1 MKNKLFLGLVAIMF
15 VTVFASCDKVPQ
27 VEIDAANAALTE
39 AQAVGAEMY
48 VPQDYLLVKD
58 SLNAILA
65 KVEVANSKF
74 FKRFGEC
81 KEQLVGV
88 TAMATELKGKTEVRK
103 EEVKKEL
110 EAALEEVKVTMEDNN
125 KLFAKAP
132 KGKEGKEAL
141 EQIKA
146 ELGVIE
152 TTIADATNMLASGD
166 YLPALDKVKAAKEK
180 AASINEELK
189 AAIAKTKRR

>member
-27 VEIDAANAALTE
+27 AEIDAANAALVE
-39 AQAVGAEMY
+39 AQAAGAEMY
-48 VPQDYLLVKD
+48 IPQDYLLVKD
-58 SLNAILA
+58 SLNAILE
-65 KVEVANSKF
+65 KVEVQKSKF
-74 FKRFGEC
+74 FKKFGEC

-88 TAMATELKGKTEVRK
+88 TALATDLKAKTEVRK

-110 EAALEEVKVTMEDNN
+110 EVALEEVKVVMEENN
-125 KLFAKAP
+125 KLLAKAP
-132 KGKEGKEAL
+132 KGKEGKAAL

-146 ELGVIE
+146 ELVVLE
-152 TTIADATNMLASGD
+152 TSIVEASNMLASGD
-166 YLPALDKVKAAKEK
+166 FLAGLDKVKATKEK

-189 AAIAKTKRR
+189 AAIAKVRR

>member
-27 VEIDAANAALTE
+27 AEIDAANAALVE
-39 AQAVGAEMY
+39 AQTAGAEMY
-48 VPQDYLLVKD
+48 IPQDYLIVKD
-58 SLNAILA
+58 SLNAILE
-65 KVEVANSKF
+65 KVEVQKSKF
-74 FKRFGEC
+74 FKKFGEC

-88 TAMATELKGKTEVRK
+88 TALATDLKAKTEVRK

-110 EAALEEVKVTMEDNN
+110 EVALEEVKVVMEENN
-125 KLFAKAP
+125 TLLTKAP
-132 KGKEGKEAL
+132 KGKEGKAAL

-146 ELGVIE
+146 ELVVLE
-152 TTIADATNMLASGD
+152 TSIVEATNMLTNGD
-166 YLPALDKVKAAKEK
+166 FLAGLDKVKATKEK

-189 AAIAKTKRR
+189 AAIAKVRR

>member
-27 VEIDAANAALTE
+27 AEIDAANAALVE
-39 AQAVGAEMY
+39 AQTAGAEMY
-48 VPQDYLLVKD
+48 IPQDYLIVKD
-58 SLNAILA
+58 SLNAILE
-65 KVEVANSKF
+65 KVEVQKSKF
-74 FKRFGEC
+74 FKKFGEC

-88 TAMATELKGKTEVRK
+88 TTLATDLKAKTEVRK

-110 EAALEEVKVTMEDNN
+110 EVALEEVKVVMEENN
-125 KLFAKAP
+125 TLLTKAP
-132 KGKEGKEAL
+132 KGKEGKAAL

-146 ELGVIE
+146 ELVVLE
-152 TTIADATNMLASGD
+152 TSIVEATNMLTNGD
-166 YLPALDKVKAAKEK
+166 FLAGLDKVKATKEK

-189 AAIAKTKRR
+189 AAIAKVRR

>member
-15 VTVFASCDKVPQ
+15 VTVLASCDKIPQ
-27 VEIDAANAALTE
+27 AEIDAANAALTE
-39 AQAVGAEMY
+39 AQAAGAEMY

-65 KVEVANSKF
+65 KVEVQNSKF
-74 FKRFGEC
+74 FKKFGEC

-88 TAMATELKGKTEVRK
+88 TTLASDLKGKTATRK

-110 EAALEEVKVTMEDNN
+110 ETALEEIKVVMEENN

-132 KGKEGKEAL
+132 RGKEGKEAL

-152 TTIADATNMLASGD
+152 TTVGEATNMLASGD

-180 AASINEELK
+180 ANSILDELK
-189 AAIAKTKRR
+189 AAIAKVRR

>member
-15 VTVFASCDKVPQ
+15 VTVLASCDKIPQ
-27 VEIDAANAALTE
+27 AEIDAANAALTE
-39 AQAVGAEMY
+39 AQAAGAEMY
-48 VPQDYLLVKD
+48 IPQDYLLVKD

-65 KVEVANSKF
+65 KVEVQNSKF
-74 FKRFGEC
+74 FKKFGEC

-88 TAMATELKGKTEVRK
+88 TTLATELKGKTEVRK

-110 EAALEEVKVTMEDNN
+110 ETALEEIKVVMEDNN

-132 KGKEGKEAL
+132 RGKEGKEAL

-152 TTIADATNMLASGD
+152 TTVVEATNMLASGD
-166 YLPALDKVKAAKEK
+166 YLTALDKVKAAKEK

-189 AAIAKTKRR
+189 AAIAKVRR

>member
-1 MKNKLFLGLVAIMF
+1 M
-15 VTVFASCDKVPQ
+15 
-27 VEIDAANAALTE
+27 AA
-39 AQAVGAEMY
+39 
-48 VPQDYLLVKD
+48 D
-58 SLNAILA
+58 
-65 KVEVANSKF
+65 
-74 FKRFGEC
+74 
-81 KEQLVGV
+81 
-88 TAMATELKGKTEVRK
+88 LKGKTEAKK

-110 EAALEEVKVTMEDNN
+110 EVALEEVKVVMEENN
-125 KLFAKAP
+125 TLFAKAP

>member
-15 VTVFASCDKVPQ
+15 VTVLASCDKIPQ
-27 VEIDAANAALTE
+27 AEIDAANAALTE
-39 AQAVGAEMY
+39 AQAAGAEMY
-48 VPQDYLLVKD
+48 IPQDYLLVKD

-65 KVEVANSKF
+65 KVEVQNSKF
-74 FKRFGEC
+74 FKKFGEC

-88 TAMATELKGKTEVRK
+88 TALASDLKGKTATRK

-110 EAALEEVKVTMEDNN
+110 ETALEEIKVVMEENN

-132 KGKEGKEAL
+132 RGKEGKEAL

-152 TTIADATNMLASGD
+152 TTVGEATNMLASGD

-180 AASINEELK
+180 ANSILDELK
-189 AAIAKTKRR
+189 AAIAKVRR

>member
-15 VTVFASCDKVPQ
+15 VTVLASCDKMPQ
-27 VEIDAANAALTE
+27 AEIDAAKAALTE
-39 AQAVGAEMY
+39 AQAAGAEMY
-48 VPQDYLLVKD
+48 IPQDYLLVKD

-65 KVEVANSKF
+65 KVEVQNSKF
-74 FKRFGEC
+74 FKKFGEC

-88 TAMATELKGKTEVRK
+88 TALANELKGKTEVRK

-110 EAALEEVKVTMEDNN
+110 ETALEEIKVVMAENN

-132 KGKEGKEAL
+132 RGKEGKAAL

-146 ELGVIE
+146 ELGVIDATVVE
-152 TTIADATNMLASGD
+152 ATNMLASGD

-180 AASINEELK
+180 ANSILEELK
-189 AAIAKTKRR
+189 AAIAKARR

>member
-15 VTVFASCDKVPQ
+15 VTVLASCDKIPQ
-27 VEIDAANAALTE
+27 AEIDAANAALTE
-39 AQAVGAEMY
+39 AQAAGAEMY

-65 KVEVANSKF
+65 KVEVQNSKF
-74 FKRFGEC
+74 FKKFGEC

-88 TAMATELKGKTEVRK
+88 TALAGELNGKTAARK

-110 EAALEEVKVTMEDNN
+110 ETALEEIKVVMEENN

-132 KGKEGKEAL
+132 KGKEGKAAL

-152 TTIADATNMLASGD
+152 TTVGEATNMLASGD
-166 YLPALDKVKAAKEK
+166 YMPALEKVNAAKEK
-180 AASINEELK
+180 ANSILDELK
-189 AAIAKTKRR
+189 AAIAKVRR

>member
-15 VTVFASCDKVPQ
+15 VTVFTSCEKVPQ
-27 VEIDAANAALTE
+27 AEIDAANAALTE
-39 AQAVGAEMY
+39 AQAIGAEMY
-48 VPQDYLLVKD
+48 IPQDYLIVKD

-65 KVEVANSKF
+65 KVEVQNSKF

-88 TAMATELKGKTEVRK
+88 TAMAADLKGKTEVRK

-110 EAALEEVKVTMEDNN
+110 EVALEEVKVVMEDNN

-146 ELGVIE
+146 ELGVLE
-152 TTIADATNMLASGD
+152 TNITDATNMLANGD
-166 YLPALDKVKAAKEK
+166 YLPALDKVKATKEK

>member
-15 VTVFASCDKVPQ
+15 VTVLASCDKIPQ
-27 VEIDAANAALTE
+27 AEIDAANAALTE
-39 AQAVGAEMY
+39 AQAAGAEMY
-48 VPQDYLLVKD
+48 IPQDYLLVKD

-65 KVEVANSKF
+65 KVEVQNSKF
-74 FKRFGEC
+74 FKKFGEC

-88 TAMATELKGKTEVRK
+88 TALASDLKGKTATRK

-110 EAALEEVKVTMEDNN
+110 ETALEEIKVVMEENN

-132 KGKEGKEAL
+132 RGKEGKEAL

-152 TTIADATNMLASGD
+152 TTVGEATNMLASGD

-180 AASINEELK
+180 ANSILEELK
-189 AAIAKTKRR
+189 AAIAKVRR

>member
-15 VTVFASCDKVPQ
+15 VTVLASCDKIPQ
-27 VEIDAANAALTE
+27 AEIDAANAALTE
-39 AQAVGAEMY
+39 AQAAGAEMY
-48 VPQDYLLVKD
+48 IPQDYLLVKD

-65 KVEVANSKF
+65 KVEVQNSKF
-74 FKRFGEC
+74 FKKFGEC

-88 TAMATELKGKTEVRK
+88 TALASELKGKTDVRK

-110 EAALEEVKVTMEDNN
+110 ETALEEIKVVMEENN

-132 KGKEGKEAL
+132 RGKEGKEAL

-152 TTIADATNMLASGD
+152 TTVGEATNMLASGD

-180 AASINEELK
+180 ANSILEELK
-189 AAIAKTKRR
+189 AAIAKARR

>member
-15 VTVFASCDKVPQ
+15 VTVLASCDKIPQ
-27 VEIDAANAALTE
+27 AEIDAANAALTE
-39 AQAVGAEMY
+39 AQAAGAEMY

-65 KVEVANSKF
+65 KVEVQNSKF
-74 FKRFGEC
+74 FKKFGEC

-88 TAMATELKGKTEVRK
+88 TTLASDLKGKTATRK

-110 EAALEEVKVTMEDNN
+110 ETALEEIKVVMEENN

-132 KGKEGKEAL
+132 RGKEGKEAL

-152 TTIADATNMLASGD
+152 TTVGEATNMLASGD

-180 AASINEELK
+180 ANSILEELK
-189 AAIAKTKRR
+189 AAIAKVRR